1 MLQNTDKGFRASI
14 CIDSE
19 THQVFP
25 NRTRLGPQ
33 GRIRHQADFGTT
45 SSNRRASE
53 LLPKPCRR
61 ENAYASI
68 AFERRADRF
77 AASGTR

>member
-45 SSNRRASE
+45 SSVV
-53 LLPKPCRR
+53 P
-61 ENAYASI
+61 
-68 AFERRADRF
+68 
-77 AASGTR
+77 